1 MNINNMCP
9 STIVNSS
16 QILMQLFFRKY
27 NANNYF
33 TERNAALKQHVLK
46 AANSDAGGDWRPR
59 DSDRK
64 TEKTMNT
71 INYLSL

>member
-9 STIVNSS
+9 STIVNKFSD
-16 QILMQLFFRKY
+16 LDAAFLGNTMQKITLLS
-27 NANNYF
+27 
-33 TERNAALKQHVLK
+33 EIKQRVLK

>member
-1 MNINNMCP
+1 MPLNY
-9 STIVNSS
+9 SKQFSE
-16 QILMQLFFRKY
+16 LDAAFFRKY
-27 NANNYF
+27 NAKNYF

>member
-1 MNINNMCP
+1 MPLNYSKQFSDLDAAFLGN
-9 STIVNSS
+9 T
-16 QILMQLFFRKY
+16 MQKITLLSG
-27 NANNYF
+27 
-33 TERNAALKQHVLK
+33 NAALKQCVLK